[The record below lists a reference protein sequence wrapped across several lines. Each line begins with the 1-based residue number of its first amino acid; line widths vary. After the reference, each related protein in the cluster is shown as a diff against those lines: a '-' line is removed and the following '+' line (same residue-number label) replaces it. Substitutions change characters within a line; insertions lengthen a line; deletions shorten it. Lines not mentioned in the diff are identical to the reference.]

1 MGGGQLRLCC
11 LALLQLL
18 IASTKQLVVITIFR
32 VMLHSRWKMICLEKH
47 MGNICCRRGHIG
59 AVFME
64 MPFSYPFEHP
74 QSFVSTNM
82 FLVYVSTLHFVLCH
96 L

>member
-1 MGGGQLRLCC
+1 
-11 LALLQLL
+11 
-18 IASTKQLVVITIFR
+18 
-32 VMLHSRWKMICLEKH
+32 MLHSRWKMICLEKDL
-47 MGNICCRRGHIG
+47 CRGGHIG

>member
-1 MGGGQLRLCC
+1 
-11 LALLQLL
+11 
-18 IASTKQLVVITIFR
+18 
-32 VMLHSRWKMICLEKH
+32 
-47 MGNICCRRGHIG
+47 
-59 AVFME
+59 ME